1 MENKQFD
8 DNKDLADNKHLAEL
22 YHNMYIDCIK
32 YKNKKNI
39 TDNKIDCD
47 TYLNSFRFF
56 SEKYNN
62 DNNRNI

>member
-1 MENKQFD
+1 MENNYD
-8 DNKDLADNKHLAEL
+8 DNKQAIDNKHLAEL